1 LKKRLNRRVPV
12 LCVNHK
18 LLDQLSNQVQGGFL
32 VKIDVEGSEN
42 EVLTAIARSRIA
54 DCVSGVIVELH
65 PQHNSS
71 DELAR
76 PQPYGRCDAYFARA

>member
-12 LCVNHK
+12 LCVNHE

-32 VKIDVEGSEN
+32 AKIDVEGSEN

-54 DCVSGVIVELH
+54 DRVSGVIVELH
-65 PQHNSS
+65 P
-71 DELAR
+71 
-76 PQPYGRCDAYFARA
+76 